1 MDDNVLIIEYKFT
14 RREKFKMN
22 TSSCLIVERG
32 TPFEK
37 GEVVPLHNVLI
48 TLGRRGKEWEPD
60 ISFNNAFV
68 SRQHASIYYDNGQ
81 YYIKDLNSKHGTYL
95 NGQRLEPNHSAPLK
109 GSDKISLA
117 KDIIVLS
124 FSSFNVE
131 ETLELTI
138 FAMEEQTTPSL
149 DWELDPLK
157 QSLIVQ
163 GDHYT
168 FSEKEYKCL
177 EILFE
182 KRQQFVSKEEVKKY
196 VWPERVYLPEQI
208 PDVSSDELNALIYRI
223 RRKIHEGISIETIK
237 GKGYILSVNI

>member
-1 MDDNVLIIEYKFT
+1 
-14 RREKFKMN
+14 MN

-37 GEVVPLHNVLI
+37 GEVIPLYSVPI
-48 TLGRRGKEWEPD
+48 TLGRKGKEWEPN

-68 SRQHASIYYDNGQ
+68 SRQHASIYYENGQ

-95 NGQRLEPNHSAPLK
+95 NEQFIEPNHSVPLK
-109 GSDKISLA
+109 ESDKISLA

-124 FSSFNVE
+124 FSSSNLE
-131 ETLELTI
+131 ETLDLTV
-138 FAMEEQTTPSL
+138 FALEERTNPSL
-149 DWELDPLK
+149 EWKLDSLK
-157 QSLIVQ
+157 QSLIVE
-163 GDHYT
+163 GEPYT

-196 VWPERVYLPEQI
+196 VWPERVYSLGQI
-208 PDVSSDELNALIYRI
+208 PDVSPEELNALIYRI
-223 RRKIHEGISIETIK
+223 RKKIHEGISVETIK
-237 GKGYILSVNI
+237 GKGYILSIRL

>member
-1 MDDNVLIIEYKFT
+1 
-14 RREKFKMN
+14 MN
-22 TSSCLIVERG
+22 TSSCLIIERG

-37 GEVVPLHNVLI
+37 GEVIPLHSVPI
-48 TLGRRGKEWEPD
+48 ILGRKGKEWEPD
-60 ISFNNAFV
+60 VSFNNAFV
-68 SRQHASIYYDNGQ
+68 SRQHASIYYENGQ
-81 YYIKDLNSKHGTYL
+81 FYLKDLSSKHGTYL
-95 NGQRLEPNHSAPLK
+95 NEQLLEPNHSALLK
-109 GSDKISLA
+109 EADKISLA

-124 FSSFNVE
+124 FSSSNLE

-138 FAMEEQTTPSL
+138 FAMEEQTNPSL
-149 DWELDPLK
+149 EWKLDPLK

-163 GDHYT
+163 GSHYT

-182 KRQQFVSKEEVKKY
+182 KRHQFVSKEEVKEY
-196 VWPERVYLPEQI
+196 VWPERIYSPEQT

-237 GKGYILSVNI
+237 GKGYILSVNGTELINK